1 MRILSRRDIEAISRK
16 VLLQYLKT
24 CKETPTWIDPEDF
37 GKQMLGIEF
46 DYKELCAAKDQ
57 VGITVFGSVE
67 LNFYYPGGVKESFQ
81 TNENIA
87 IVDPFLLKVGN
98 EGPLHYTMMHELAH
112 RLLQLLFPKE
122 YYFEG
127 PDTRIYYSRSSRP
140 HTGPVVDWLEWQSN
154 VLASC
159 LLLPRELIYKYMKQ
173 LELGDCIHLLNRV
186 FAPREYERFSEMA
199 YILGVSKTALSIRLS
214 QLGLIGRN
222 DLFNPYALVDV
233 YPDDH
238 EVA

>member
-16 VLLQYLKT
+16 VLLQYLKI

-112 RLLQLLFPKE
+112 RLLP
-122 YYFEG
+122 
-127 PDTRIYYSRSSRP
+127 SRRLAGVAEQCSS
-140 HTGPVVDWLEWQSN
+140 
-154 VLASC
+154 
-159 LLLPRELIYKYMKQ
+159 LLPLTAQ
-173 LELGDCIHLLNRV
+173 GAHL
-186 FAPREYERFSEMA
+186 
-199 YILGVSKTALSIRLS
+199 
-214 QLGLIGRN
+214 
-222 DLFNPYALVDV
+222 
-233 YPDDH
+233 
-238 EVA
+238 